1 MGAEFADILGVGC
14 ESWGLR
20 TGLTEMPFSGTETM
34 RVEVTVESWASHVL
48 CLGCV
53 RPSGPGRRV
62 DDGTRDP
69 MLRGEEGED
78 GTLGAVPV
86 QRDVTR
92 GLLPH
97 PLLQP

>member
-20 TGLTEMPFSGTETM
+20 TGLTEMPFSRTETM